1 MPWSQRGQQRY
12 YYRTIYVRGR
22 QRRRYVGGGER
33 GHQAAEAA
41 RESLRRQLA
50 AAAAFRQEQARL
62 DAALA
67 PLAELWRACV
77 EAMRLGLGVW
87 GYRQH
92 NRGAWR
98 RKLMSD
104 AAADEEQPYP
114 PELRALLLRGQQG
127 DADALPAIRKA
138 FADHPELAARLG
150 DAGRLAEQGLL
161 DLAAGQDLTTRE
173 ALARRLGE
181 VAQELAGETASPL
194 EKLLACQ
201 TALNHLAAAWAEVDL
216 DRRLERGEG
225 ALPATAAAERRL
237 GAAQRRLLAASRAL
251 AVVKRLTPRPTPS
264 PLQMLG
270 CPAAEAAPAGRGR
283 LGRVRTGAV
292 ARG

>member
-1 MPWSQRGQQRY
+1 MPWSRRGGTRF
-12 YYRTIYVRGR
+12 YYRSVRLGGR
-22 QRRRYVGGGER
+22 QRRLYVGGGER
-33 GHQAAEAA
+33 GRQAAEAA
-41 RESLRRQLA
+41 RERLRRQLEA
-50 AAAAFRQEQARL
+50 TAAFRQEQARL
-62 DAALA
+62 DGALA
-67 PLAELWRACV
+67 PLAELGRVAA
-77 EAMRLGLGVW
+77 EAMRWALGAW
-87 GYRQH
+87 GYRRH
-92 NRGAWR
+92 AGGAWR
-98 RKLMSD
+98 RRRRMPD
-104 AAADEEQPYP
+104 TAADDMAYP
-114 PELRALLLRGQQG
+114 AELRALLLRGQQG

-181 VAQELAGETASPL
+181 VAQELAGEAASPL

-201 TALNHLAAAWAEVDL
+201 AALNHLAAAWAEVDL
-216 DRRLERGEG
+216 DRRLEHGEG

-251 AVVKRLTPRPTPS
+251 AVVKRLAPRPTPT

-270 CPAAEAAPAGRGR
+270 CATAEKAPSGRGR
-283 LGRVRTGAV
+283 LGRVKVAATG
-292 ARG
+292 